1 MRTAT
6 QVLPQERSSNVE
18 PQRRER
24 GDGETSALD
33 GERAWAG
40 GVSQA
45 VRDGGVSEC
54 LVERAIGGAQVSS
67 TRAAKG
73 AIGAFV
79 GGFGVQHCGL
89 DPAGLAS
96 WARVRAGGASG
107 GVAAVGGAKRA
118 GKRPETTVSGPLGRP
133 IRSRGAEVAVPAGAA
148 FGSAELGALGAPA
161 RRRDNRFSS
170 RPLTQ
175 AAPKSALKRPSWFR
189 LVWVRVGSS
198 NTAVQTNRRSAA
210 TRSRDRKEAVAG
222 GIDIRCTLGQPLAS
236 ARGSGSAG
244 LGEVLLVSLKP
255 NEFRLLARGGGD
267 NRRESAGRG
276 GARQRV
282 GLWFQVS
289 AQAVDR
295 RLDDGSNSL
304 IIHEKLGF
312 GMV

>member
-45 VRDGGVSEC
+45 VRDGGVSER

-118 GKRPETTVSGPLGRP
+118 GKRPETTVSGPLRRS
-133 IRSRGAEVAVPAGAA
+133 IRSRGAEVAVSAGAA
-148 FGSAELGALGAPA
+148 FGSAELGVRLALPRA
-161 RRRDNRFSS
+161 D
-170 RPLTQ
+170 
-175 AAPKSALKRPSWFR
+175 
-189 LVWVRVGSS
+189 
-198 NTAVQTNRRSAA
+198 A
-210 TRSRDRKEAVAG
+210 TIGFLHGPFRSRLKDRDAWRG
-222 GIDIRCTLGQPLAS
+222 PL
-236 ARGSGSAG
+236 
-244 LGEVLLVSLKP
+244 
-255 NEFRLLARGGGD
+255 
-267 NRRESAGRG
+267 
-276 GARQRV
+276 
-282 GLWFQVS
+282 
-289 AQAVDR
+289 
-295 RLDDGSNSL
+295 
-304 IIHEKLGF
+304 
-312 GMV
+312 

>member
-45 VRDGGVSEC
+45 VRDGGVSER

-67 TRAAKG
+67 TRAAEG

-96 WARVRAGGASG
+96 WAGVRAGGASG

-118 GKRPETTVSGPLGRP
+118 GKRPETTVSGPLRRS
-133 IRSRGAEVAVPAGAA
+133 IRSRGAEVAVSAGAA
-148 FGSAELGALGAPA
+148 FGSAELGAPA

-170 RPLTQ
+170 RPLTG
-175 AAPKSALKRPSWFR
+175 AALKPRRRGFEILGYCGPNTSPRPSRSPRGFR
-189 LVWVRVGSS
+189 WWS
-198 NTAVQTNRRSAA
+198 
-210 TRSRDRKEAVAG
+210 
-222 GIDIRCTLGQPLAS
+222 
-236 ARGSGSAG
+236 
-244 LGEVLLVSLKP
+244 
-255 NEFRLLARGGGD
+255 
-267 NRRESAGRG
+267 
-276 GARQRV
+276 
-282 GLWFQVS
+282 
-289 AQAVDR
+289 
-295 RLDDGSNSL
+295 
-304 IIHEKLGF
+304 
-312 GMV
+312 

>member
-6 QVLPQERSSNVE
+6 QVLPQERSSNIE

-45 VRDGGVSEC
+45 VRDGGVSER

-107 GVAAVGGAKRA
+107 GVAAVRGAKRA
-118 GKRPETTVSGPLGRP
+118 GKRPETTVSGPLRRS
-133 IRSRGAEVAVPAGAA
+133 IRSRGAEVAVSAGAA
-148 FGSAELGALGAPA
+148 FGSAELGVRLALPRADATIGFLHGP
-161 RRRDNRFSS
+161 F
-170 RPLTQ
+170 
-175 AAPKSALKRPSWFR
+175 
-189 LVWVRVGSS
+189 
-198 NTAVQTNRRSAA
+198 RSAPGAA
-210 TRSRDRKEAVAG
+210 TVADSCRICV
-222 GIDIRCTLGQPLAS
+222 GIVYRGAYGRIWGNRS
-236 ARGSGSAG
+236 ARAVYWCVSIWPIHASPRCGRSKPSGSG
-244 LGEVLLVSLKP
+244 
-255 NEFRLLARGGGD
+255 
-267 NRRESAGRG
+267 
-276 GARQRV
+276 
-282 GLWFQVS
+282 
-289 AQAVDR
+289 
-295 RLDDGSNSL
+295 
-304 IIHEKLGF
+304 
-312 GMV
+312 